1 MASGSVRV
9 QFDTV
14 RRMRYK
20 KGNISRREAII
31 LEFLITSA
39 TRRELLAC
47 FVGNERGI
55 FHLRELSRKI
65 GKPAPVVKRE
75 LEKLEQVGFVLS
87 WYEGN
92 QRCFQV
98 NRRFIFLPELESL
111 VAKAASL
118 SAGLR
123 VLHIFDFDKMAEKR
137 ALWQKRSMEIA
148 REPGR
153 ELKRRRPRHP
163 TEARLLKRL
172 S

>member
-1 MASGSVRV
+1 M
-9 QFDTV
+9 
-14 RRMRYK
+14 
-20 KGNISRREAII
+20 

-39 TRRELLAC
+39 TRRELLAS
-47 FVGNERGI
+47 FVGNEMGI

-98 NRRFIFLPELESL
+98 NRKFIFLPELQSL
-111 VAKAASL
+111 VAKAA
-118 SAGLR
+118 GLR
-123 VLHIFDFDKMAEKR
+123 VLHTFDFDKMAQKR
-137 ALWQKRSMEIA
+137 ALWQKRWMEIV
-148 REPGR
+148 RERGR

-172 S
+172 K